1 MVGKR
6 IIRTVMSFLLIIG
19 ILLTCMPLK
28 AYAYDEEYKTFLQGD
43 PRWGSHGTGTSG
55 EPIASVGCAV
65 TSFAILMAYADPE
78 LRDVEKFNP
87 AVCNDEYLQFAGA
100 AVYWDPIKGPLTRVP
115 DAVLDGSSEEALTK
129 SVKVLLDK
137 GYYIIMWGSD
147 TYPGG
152 THYSPIVGWNN
163 EKEEPI
169 VFDVA
174 GGWDGFDWHG
184 FAHSTNVGDIHV
196 YKADKPSYEAF
207 EEVGSPKN
215 SKKTDEE
222 ASEEAEIALT
232 EVLNQWELHGM
243 PDPAV
248 MAGILETP
256 DLADRD
262 NMLLN
267 ELQSMR
273 VIKEDMDDSN
283 VSFYRA
289 VNVFCSFSGII
300 LIVYSIIL
308 WASYMVDISNNF
320 SHLSLV
326 GFITFGRIKVL
337 DYEEKLTPELQ
348 KDGYVSKKGLFV
360 RCSILFGCGC
370 LLISGILVKLISIWV
385 FGLF

>member
-6 IIRTVMSFLLIIG
+6 ILRIVISFLLIIG
-19 ILLTCMPLK
+19 MLLTCMPLK

-43 PRWGSHGTGTSG
+43 ERWGSHGTGTSS

-65 TSFAILMAYADPE
+65 TSFAILMGYADPE

-87 AVCNDEYLQFAGA
+87 AICNDEYLQFAGA

-152 THYSPIVGWNN
+152 THYSPIVGWDN

-232 EVLNQWELHGM
+232 AVLNQWELHGM
-243 PDPAV
+243 PS
-248 MAGILETP
+248 MADLSVPLETP
-256 DLADRD
+256 DFATRD
-262 NMLLN
+262 NLLLN
-267 ELQSMR
+267 ELQSLR
-273 VIKEDMDDSN
+273 VINEDMKDN
-283 VSFYRA
+283 GLSFYRV
-289 VNVFCSFSGII
+289 VNIFFSFSGLV
-300 LIVYSIIL
+300 LIVYSMVL
-308 WASYMVDISNNF
+308 YTSYMVDISNNF

-326 GFITFGRIKVL
+326 GFITFGRLKVL
-337 DYEEKLTPELQ
+337 DYDEELTPELR
-348 KDGYVSKKGLFV
+348 KEGYVTKKAFTV
-360 RCSILFGCGC
+360 RCCILFGCGC
-370 LLISGILVKLISIWV
+370 LMVSGLLVKLIAIWV
-385 FGLF
+385 YRLF